1 MKWHSLVTPAGWAM
15 CCGLAAAAPEPPP
28 AADLKWEQGPG
39 YRSAPLTVPVPGH
52 TGFTLLPSS
61 RTGCSFT
68 NHLSPAAVAENQI
81 RLVGS
86 GVALGDVD
94 GDGWCDLYLCRQQ
107 GGNVLYRN
115 RGDFHFEDITAQ
127 AGVSC
132 PDQFS
137 TGCALADVD
146 GDGDLDLLV
155 NGLGTG
161 TRLFLNDGR

>member
-1 MKWHSLVTPAGWAM
+1 MKWRGLVMPAGWAL
-15 CCGLAAAAPEPPP
+15 CCSLAAGAPEPPP
-28 AADLKWEQGPG
+28 ASADLPWQQGPG
-39 YRSAPLTVPVPGH
+39 YRFAPLTVPGPGH
-52 TGFTLLPSS
+52 SGFTLLPGS

-68 NHLSPAAVAENQI
+68 NHLSRAAVAENQI

-94 GDGWCDLYLCRQQ
+94 GDGWCDIYLCRQQ

-115 RGDFHFEDITAQ
+115 SGNCSFEDITAQ
-127 AGVSC
+127 AGVGC
-132 PDQFS
+132 PNQFS

-155 NGLGTG
+155 N
-161 TRLFLNDGR
+161 